1 MKDKKFIYRFG
12 AGVMLVS
19 VIYGT
24 GKTVVKLRTL
34 EAPAPEQNS
43 SVVLSA
49 EVSTL
54 AQRPYIYLT
63 DGKTID
69 PETAPV
75 TQKYEDSTAKEF
87 ATISFE
93 GEETP
98 DINEFL
104 SRFLCNA
111 CGKGCLLTSPS
122 CLVGKKT
129 QEKATVLYQ
138 EMYPEVEIVI

>member
-1 MKDKKFIYRFG
+1 MKDKKFIYRFC

-19 VIYGT
+19 VIYSG
-24 GKTVVKLRTL
+24 GKTLVKLSTL
-34 EAPAPEQNS
+34 EDSTLVQSPDTA
-43 SVVLSA
+43 LSA
-49 EVSTL
+49 ETISFK
-54 AQRPYIYLT
+54 QRPDLFLT
-63 DGKTID
+63 DGKVID

-75 TQKYEDSTAKEF
+75 TQKFDESTAKEF

-93 GEETP
+93 GQETP

-122 CLVGKKT
+122 CLVGKRS
-129 QEKATVLYQ
+129 QEKATVIYQ
-138 EMYPEVEIVI
+138 EMYPEMEI

>member
-12 AGVMLVS
+12 AGIMLVS
-19 VIYGT
+19 VIYAG
-24 GKTVVKLRTL
+24 GKTLVKFSTL
-34 EAPAPEQNS
+34 EAPALPPS
-43 SVVLSA
+43 P
-49 EVSTL
+49 TL
-54 AQRPYIYLT
+54 ALSTEAIPLKTRPDLFLT
-63 DGKTID
+63 DGKVID

-75 TQKYEDSTAKEF
+75 TKKYEDSTAKEF
-87 ATISFE
+87 AAESFE

-98 DINEFL
+98 DVTEFL

-122 CLVGKKT
+122 CLVGRKT

-138 EMYPEVEIVI
+138 EMYPEMEIII